1 MNTRWWVSKRRLTRQ
16 RGPRRKFRGFSTAV
30 ARFVPQ
36 RRWLRQRAARKSR
49 KSRRRKRRRC
59 GARWREGRRLVSW
72 GCHDRVHEMRC
83 LRSRSIGRTAHTH
96 MRWERYRPLV
106 TLLTRMPLVAIP
118 QIKKVYRR
126 LAMQYHPDRN
136 HGAGQEEAAEKFRRI
151 AEAWEILGDSD
162 KRARYEFDGSGWTDK
177 SRSRMQFH

>member
-1 MNTRWWVSKRRLTRQ
+1 
-16 RGPRRKFRGFSTAV
+16 
-30 ARFVPQ
+30 
-36 RRWLRQRAARKSR
+36 
-49 KSRRRKRRRC
+49 
-59 GARWREGRRLVSW
+59 
-72 GCHDRVHEMRC
+72 
-83 LRSRSIGRTAHTH
+83 
-96 MRWERYRPLV
+96 
-106 TLLTRMPLVAIP
+106 MPLVAIP

-177 SRSRMQFH
+177 SRSRMQFHQANQMFTDLMGGAREYQEFVGDGHKVGDPDWWERFDARTRLE